1 MMRAATR
8 SLPEVFP
15 MSCPRF
21 LSPALF
27 AGLLLSAAAQAADPP
42 KGAAGKGK
50 SLLMSRA
57 ELRECMALQDR
68 VQAKAREL
76 EKVKSELAGDKQDI
90 ARRGDELK
98 EQLAGLDR
106 TSQEQVDKYNAQAA
120 DRDQR
125 IDAYQAR
132 SNAFN
137 GEVDALNAQRDTWTR
152 TCANRRFDEAD
163 EIAIKKEKKP

>member
-1 MMRAATR
+1 
-8 SLPEVFP
+8 
-15 MSCPRF
+15 
-21 LSPALF
+21 
-27 AGLLLSAAAQAADPP
+27 
-42 KGAAGKGK
+42 
-50 SLLMSRA
+50 MSRA